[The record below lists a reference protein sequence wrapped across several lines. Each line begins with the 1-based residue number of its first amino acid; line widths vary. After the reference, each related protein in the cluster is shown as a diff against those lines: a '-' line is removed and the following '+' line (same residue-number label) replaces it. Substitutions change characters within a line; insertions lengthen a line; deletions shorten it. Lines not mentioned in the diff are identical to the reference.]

1 MQQTRVEDLNVVSTS
16 PLISPNDL
24 DEQIPI
30 TEEIADHV
38 VRGRAQLE
46 AILNGT
52 DHRLLVV
59 AGPCSI
65 HDEAAALEYAG
76 RLVELA
82 KKLSDKLFVVMRVYF
97 EKPRTTVGWKGFIY
111 DPGLDDSFDINA
123 GVTRARALLIK
134 LNEMGV
140 YAATEFLDPVVPQY
154 LAEFITWACIGARTV
169 ESQTHRQM
177 ASGLSMPVGFK
188 NSTEG
193 AIQPAVDAMV
203 SARSPHAF
211 LGIDHEGRTCIVHTK
226 GNLWG
231 HLVLRGG
238 NSGANFR
245 SDAITSAHERM
256 ETAGV
261 PTGILVDC
269 SHGNSNKDFAKQ
281 SLAFQDAVGQR
292 LAGAGDIIGCMLESH
307 LNPGKQSVT
316 GDLSAL
322 KYGVSIT
329 DACIG
334 WDETE
339 ELLTWAAEQVEVQ
352 AER

>member
-1 MQQTRVEDLNVVSTS
+1 MQKTKVEDLNVVGTA

-24 DEQIPI
+24 EAKLPI

-38 VRGRAQLE
+38 VRGRAQIE

-52 DHRLLVV
+52 DKRLLVI

-65 HDEAAALEYAG
+65 HDDTAALEYAG
-76 RLVELA
+76 LLA
-82 KKLSDKLFVVMRVYF
+82 ALAEKLSDRLFIVMRVYF

-111 DPGLDDSFDINA
+111 DPGLDDSFDINT
-123 GVTRARALLIK
+123 GITRARALLIK
-134 LNEMGV
+134 LNEIGV

-177 ASGLSMPVGFK
+177 ASGLSMPIGFK

-193 AIQPAVDAMV
+193 AVQPAVDAMV

-211 LGIDHEGRTCIVHTK
+211 LGIDHDGRTCIVHTR
-226 GNLWG
+226 GNPLG

-238 NSGANFR
+238 NSGTNFG
-245 SDAITSAHERM
+245 SDAITSAHQRM
-256 ETAGV
+256 EAAGV
-261 PTGILVDC
+261 PTRVLVDC
-269 SHGNSNKDFAKQ
+269 SHGNSNKEFSKQ
-281 SLAFQDAVGQR
+281 SLAFKDAVEQR
-292 LAGAGDIIGCMLESH
+292 LGGEADIMGFMLESH
-307 LNPGKQSVT
+307 LNPGNQKVPA
-316 GDLSAL
+316 DPSAL

-334 WDETE
+334 WEETV
-339 ELLTWAAEQVEVQ
+339 ELLTWAHAAVG
-352 AER
+352 A

>member
-1 MQQTRVEDLNVVSTS
+1 MQKTKVEDVNVTVTA
-16 PLISPNDL
+16 PLLSPNDL
-24 DEQIPI
+24 DEHLPI

-38 VRGRAQLE
+38 VRSRAQIE

-52 DHRLLVV
+52 DDRLFVIV
-59 AGPCSI
+59 GPCSI

-76 RLVELA
+76 RLAALA
-82 KKLSDKLFVVMRVYF
+82 EKLSDRLFIVMRVYF

-123 GVTRARALLIK
+123 GITRARALLLK
-134 LNEMGV
+134 LNEMGI

-154 LAEFITWACIGARTV
+154 LAEFVTWACIGARTV

-203 SARSPHAF
+203 AARSPHAF
-211 LGIDHEGRTCIVHTK
+211 LGIDHEGRTCIVHTR
-226 GNLWG
+226 GNPLG

-238 NSGANFR
+238 STGTNFG
-245 SDAITSAHERM
+245 SDAISSAHQRM
-256 ETAGV
+256 EAAGV
-261 PTGILVDC
+261 NPRVMIDC
-269 SHGNSNKDFAKQ
+269 SHGNSNKDFARQNLGFK
-281 SLAFQDAVGQR
+281 DVIGQR
-292 LAGAGDIIGCMLESH
+292 LSGEGNIIGCMLESH
-307 LNPGKQSVT
+307 LHPGNQKVPA
-316 GDLSAL
+316 DLSEL
-322 KYGVSIT
+322 KYGVSVT

-334 WDETE
+334 WEETE
-339 ELLTWAAEQVEVQ
+339 ELLTWAHGQVGG
-352 AER
+352 